1 MGVGRGL
8 APPRALS
15 VPPRPPRERW
25 LPALPGP
32 TPGNHG
38 GCVCLSL
45 GHPVLPQLLCPLG
58 AKGPREGRR
67 GERGGAD
74 SWEKGRGFG
83 KDAKKCDWCWCVVG
97 PHLLLNKL
105 ISLWGWFPKTLCMAP
120 GPERVPLL

>member
-45 GHPVLPQLLCPLG
+45 GHPVLPQLLCPPG

-67 GERGGAD
+67 DAVGKGEELTAGRKGGA
-74 SWEKGRGFG
+74 SGRMLRNVTGAG
-83 KDAKKCDWCWCVVG
+83 A
-97 PHLLLNKL
+97 
-105 ISLWGWFPKTLCMAP
+105 
-120 GPERVPLL
+120 